1 MKQEIKEEKPRIL
14 NEIFENSFSKKMY
27 RNLRRNYFIRLLLI
41 YIMPLALLIVY
52 FQYQYNDLMTESR
65 ELHLMSVAENQS
77 RILDIFLSERINNI
91 LNAINDPDFELPL
104 DKNKINAM
112 LDKLKKNSDA
122 FIDLGYFGSTSIQI
136 EYAGPLPFLENRNY
150 ENEPWFRKLINGE
163 KEYVI
168 TDIYLGMRN
177 TPHLTIAAKTIRN
190 NQRLVFKVSLDPEKI
205 YQYMTSLEKSNDVQI
220 LIIKDDGTY
229 QLTPDEIG
237 KVMEPSPFIPDKQH
251 KVGIKTYSDNH
262 GEGSFAYSW
271 LTDVNWAVVVKEKEA
286 SVQSYFNLKIELILI
301 SLALL
306 LFLFFI
312 IFILSKNIVKT
323 EKDRQIA
330 RQQLEQASKLA
341 TVGELASGIAHE
353 IGNPLNII
361 ANEVGIM
368 QDYANPKF
376 KSNKTLQE
384 MEPHFKK
391 IMNAVY
397 RIKDINNKLLTYVRK
412 NDNELE
418 ECNINELIENFI
430 SGFFEREMK
439 VDNVEIIRKYGA
451 GLPVIKTDINQMKQV
466 IVNLL
471 NNAKD
476 AIEGSGKIIIETAF
490 INDKV
495 LISVTD
501 NGVGIPED
509 KINKIFLPFFT
520 TKPVGKGT
528 GLGLSVS
535 FSIIKNLGGSISV
548 ESELGKGTTFTIEL
562 PVSSNISNIKSQ
574 KKSAKIQ

>member
-1 MKQEIKEEKPRIL
+1 
-14 NEIFENSFSKKMY
+14 
-27 RNLRRNYFIRLLLI
+27 
-41 YIMPLALLIVY
+41 
-52 FQYQYNDLMTESR
+52 
-65 ELHLMSVAENQS
+65 
-77 RILDIFLSERINNI
+77 
-91 LNAINDPDFELPL
+91 
-104 DKNKINAM
+104 
-112 LDKLKKNSDA
+112 
-122 FIDLGYFGSTSIQI
+122 
-136 EYAGPLPFLENRNY
+136 
-150 ENEPWFRKLINGE
+150 
-163 KEYVI
+163 
-168 TDIYLGMRN
+168 
-177 TPHLTIAAKTIRN
+177 
-190 NQRLVFKVSLDPEKI
+190 
-205 YQYMTSLEKSNDVQI
+205 
-220 LIIKDDGTY
+220 
-229 QLTPDEIG
+229 
-237 KVMEPSPFIPDKQH
+237 
-251 KVGIKTYSDNH
+251 
-262 GEGSFAYSW
+262 
-271 LTDVNWAVVVKEKEA
+271 
-286 SVQSYFNLKIELILI
+286 
-301 SLALL
+301 
-306 LFLFFI
+306 
-312 IFILSKNIVKT
+312 
-323 EKDRQIA
+323 
-330 RQQLEQASKLA
+330 
-341 TVGELASGIAHE
+341 
-353 IGNPLNII
+353 
-361 ANEVGIM
+361 
-368 QDYANPKF
+368 
-376 KSNKTLQE
+376 
-384 MEPHFKK
+384 
-391 IMNAVY
+391 
-397 RIKDINNKLLTYVRK
+397 
-412 NDNELE
+412 LE